1 MHRRWSLSKR
11 EVYSRMM
18 RITGACFLGLA
29 IIILLYYAIQVP
41 TEPSFGQRY
50 VTSEIPLIFP
60 FYVISTF
67 KPITLT
73 IYFIFG
79 GTILVLESSRD
90 FLRRFDTR
98 GTRILFTF
106 LSFASGYELIWNFF
120 AWFSTWQIKGGSL
133 DELSNTQH
141 SYLFLPVNFNFVT
154 KLCFLIFGL
163 SLYVALFLGRI
174 EDDRLS
180 SERRKFDQ
188 D

>member
-1 MHRRWSLSKR
+1 MQRRLSLSKR

-29 IIILLYYAIQVP
+29 IVILLYYAIQVP
-41 TEPSFGQRY
+41 AEASFGQRY

-60 FYVISTF
+60 FYIISTF

-73 IYFIFG
+73 MYFIFG

-90 FLRRFDTR
+90 FLKRFDTR

-106 LSFASGYELIWNFF
+106 LSFAAGYELIWNFF
-120 AWFSTWQIKGGSL
+120 AWFSIWQIKGGSL

-154 KLCFLIFGL
+154 KVCFLIFGL
-163 SLYVALFLGRI
+163 SLYVAVFLGRL
-174 EDDRLS
+174 ERS
-180 SERRKFDQ
+180 PSERTS
-188 D
+188 